1 MANKWNEEKLFK
13 SVRNKVLDRLE
24 LVGEF
29 VDGSAKY
36 LCPVGTP
43 ESTGIKGYIG
53 GNLRDSINHKVLKL
67 ELSVKI
73 GTPVEYA
80 PFVELGTS
88 KMAAQPF
95 LRPAVLQN
103 KEAILYI
110 LNKR

>member
-1 MANKWNEEKLFK
+1 MARSKFNDAKFLK
-13 SVRNKVLDRLE
+13 SVRARAIDKLE

-29 VDGSAKY
+29 VEGAAKY
-36 LCPVGTP
+36 LCPVDTA
-43 ESTGIKGYIG
+43 
-53 GNLRDSINHKVLKL
+53 NLQDSINHKVLKL
-67 ELSVKI
+67 ELSVKV

-88 KMAAQPF
+88 KMAAQPY

>member
-1 MANKWNEEKLFK
+1 MANKWNDEKFFK
-13 SVRNKVLDRLE
+13 SVRNKVVDRLE

-29 VDGSAKY
+29 VEGAAKH
-36 LCPVGTP
+36 LCPVDTA
-43 ESTGIKGYIG
+43 
-53 GNLRDSINHKVLKL
+53 NLRDSINHKVLKL

-88 KMAAQPF
+88 KMVAQPY